1 MQNVV
6 YIECPRCGVVQQT
19 VVEKEGIKHIICGDC
34 GQGMKVTI
42 IKEIREEY
50 KVLGHLIRLA

>member
-1 MQNVV
+1 MQSVV
-6 YIECPRCGVVQQT
+6 YIECPRCGVVQQII
-19 VVEKEGIKHIICGDC
+19 VEKEGIKHIICGDC

-50 KVLGHLIRLA
+50 KVLGHLISLA

>member
-19 VVEKEGIKHIICGDC
+19 LVEKEGIKHIICGDC
-34 GQGMKVTI
+34 GQGMKVPI
-42 IKEIREEY
+42 KKEIKIEY
-50 KVLGHLIRLA
+50 KVLSNMICLS

>member
-6 YIECPRCGVVQQT
+6 YIECPRCGVVQKKT
-19 VVEKEGIKHIICGDC
+19 VDKEGTIHILCGDC

-50 KVLGHLIRLA
+50 KVLGHLISLA